1 MIYEHEIP
9 DNTKLYF
16 GKTASLKRKIENIA
30 SRILSNEGFEEIIT
44 PYFSYHQHQII
55 DEKNLIRVSNDKN
68 NLISLRSDSSLD
80 VVRVIRKRLDRSVNH
95 QKWFYI
101 QPIFSYPTNEYYQIG
116 AELMEEGDISKSINI
131 INKIIKNFDINPIL
145 QISNIKIPKLIA
157 KEFNISIKI
166 FKEGNLEE
174 ILKINSS
181 WLKELVYITKIED
194 IDNFKS
200 SIPKEIKEELEKL
213 KAIIN
218 KIEYKNYILSPLYYA
233 KMSYYDELSFK
244 FINNNATI
252 CRGGSY
258 KIEEINSTGFAI
270 YTDALIEELSRGKK

>member
-16 GKTASLKRKIENIA
+16 GKTASLKRDIENIA
-30 SRILSNEGFEEIIT
+30 SKILSNEGFEEIIT

-68 NLISLRSDSSLD
+68 NLISLRADSSLD
-80 VVRVIRKRLDRSVNH
+80 VVRVIRKRLGRSVNH

-101 QPIFSYPTNEYYQIG
+101 QPIFTYPTNEYYQIG

-157 KEFNISIKI
+157 EEFNISINI

-174 ILKINSS
+174 ILKINST

-218 KIEYKNYILSPLYYA
+218 RIEYRNYILSPLYYA